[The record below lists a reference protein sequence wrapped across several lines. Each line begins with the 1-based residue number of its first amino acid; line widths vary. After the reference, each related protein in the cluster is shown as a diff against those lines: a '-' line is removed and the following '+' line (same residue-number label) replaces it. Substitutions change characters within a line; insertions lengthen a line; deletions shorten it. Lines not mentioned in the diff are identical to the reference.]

1 MDKPPPSSVHRPPSV
16 PQIGDAIGPQLRT
29 PTTEAVRQFAGLD
42 TVGGS
47 QRFLD
52 AAAAGREGLRGP
64 IVPGAMS
71 LTYLGQLLQAWAPEA
86 RITLLDV
93 IYRGWVHHNQTLH
106 VQGVVID
113 IAEEDQELVVEC
125 DVYVETPAGERPVA
139 GKAVLRLP
147 RP

>member
-1 MDKPPPSSVHRPPSV
+1 MVDNPPSSL
-16 PQIGDAIGPQLRT
+16 PQIGDEIGPLLRT
-29 PTTEAVRQFAGLD
+29 PTTEAVRQFVGLN
-42 TVGGS
+42 TVEGP

-52 AAAAGREGLRGP
+52 AAAAGREGLQGP

-93 IYRGWVHHNQTLH
+93 IYRGWVHHNETLH

-113 IAEEDQELVVEC
+113 VTEEGEELLVEC
-125 DVYVETPAGERPVA
+125 DVFVETPAGERPVA
-139 GKAVLRLP
+139 GKAVLRFP